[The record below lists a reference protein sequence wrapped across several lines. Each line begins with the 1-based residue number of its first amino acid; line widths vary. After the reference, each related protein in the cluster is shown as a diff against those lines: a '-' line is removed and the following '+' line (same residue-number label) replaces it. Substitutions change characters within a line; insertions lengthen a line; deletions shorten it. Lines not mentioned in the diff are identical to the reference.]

1 MEEYTLLEVSKTF
14 SKVFTILK
22 KNLIIIFLLLTVS
35 GIIGF
40 FYARS
45 TQASY
50 ISESTIMLD
59 NESQGG
65 GIRGLA
71 SELGFGSKLGVNEEK
86 LIRIILSR
94 EVIMECVKNKISING
109 KEDFIANQVLKNFY
123 AEFGLEGG
131 KFIDINWNDSE
142 KLTIEDS
149 LIYKAG
155 SIVLKKNINATEE
168 KDGTINIITTFH
180 NPNLS
185 YEFNVRVL
193 EGIKQ
198 YFITSELGKERVTIS
213 VLETRADSIYHQLL
227 KTEQELAEHQDQ
239 NLKTIKAVGALKEF
253 KLRRKLSINNILYTE
268 VIKNLEL
275 ARFNL
280 LNKKSS
286 IHIIDN
292 PSFPEENKM
301 STGFGIFVGFL
312 IGAFLSVIVVF
323 LKEVKVNA
331 IQEF

>member
-1 MEEYTLLEVSKTF
+1 MEEYTVLEVMKTF
-14 SKVFTILK
+14 NKVFTILK
-22 KNLIIIFLLLTVS
+22 KNLIIILLLLSVS
-35 GIIGF
+35 GVIGF
-40 FYARS
+40 FYS
-45 TQASY
+45 KSVQASY

-59 NESQGG
+59 IESQGG

-71 SELGFGSKLGVNEEK
+71 SEFGLGSKLGVNEEK

-94 EVIMECVKNKISING
+94 ELIIECVKNKISINN
-109 KEDFIANQVLKNFY
+109 KDDLMANLILKNFY
-123 AEFGLEGG
+123 AEYGLENG
-131 KFIDINWNDSE
+131 KYIDINWNHSE
-142 KLTIEDS
+142 KLSIEDS

-155 SIVLKKNINATEE
+155 SIALKKNINATEE
-168 KDGTINIITTFH
+168 KDGTINITSTFH
-180 NPNLS
+180 DPKLS
-185 YEFNVRVL
+185 YNFNVKVL
-193 EGIKQ
+193 EAIKQ
-198 YFITSELGKERVTIS
+198 YFITSELGKERITIS
-213 VLETRADSIYHQLL
+213 VLENRADSIYHQLL
-227 KTEQELAEHQDQ
+227 KTEQELAEHKDQ

-286 IHIIDN
+286 IHVIDK
-292 PSFPEENKM
+292 PSFPEMNKM

-323 LKEVKVNA
+323 FKEIKVNA
-331 IQEF
+331 PQ